1 MTNGRKSVDH
11 QKTSHSWGGEIFF
24 WQSSDQQLQLCALSL
39 PSAQV
44 WFLVGELRSY
54 KPQHIL
60 LGKKHILEGL
70 RIINFFCLVV
80 YTSSYGLFCF
90 PKHIKVGVNTWF
102 EGKESIKW
110 LIWTSFF
117 SHQALIQVRGR
128 CRVSMLLQWKHGY
141 GINIPMDRG
150 THIHSFP
157 IIILITLMLFPLSF
171 TTD

>member
-1 MTNGRKSVDH
+1 MCTFWIRSKIYLQQNDKWKEECGSSEDI
-11 QKTSHSWGGEIFF
+11 TFLGGKKKFF
-24 WQSSDQQLQLCALSL
+24 WQSSNQQLQLCALSL
-39 PSAQV
+39 PSTQV

-60 LGKKHILEGL
+60 FGKKHILEGL

-110 LIWTSFF
+110 LIWT
-117 SHQALIQVRGR
+117 
-128 CRVSMLLQWKHGY
+128 
-141 GINIPMDRG
+141 
-150 THIHSFP
+150 HS
-157 IIILITLMLFPLSF
+157 LATRHWSK
-171 TTD
+171 